1 MKSGKMIWRTL
12 FMARKIRWGILG
24 CGTIAADFAE
34 DIVLTKNCEV
44 LAAGSRTSQKAKAFA
59 KKFGIKR
66 WYGSYQQLLSDGDID
81 IVYVATPH
89 TLHMQNTLDSIR
101 AGKAV
106 LCEKPIAINAKQF
119 RRMQRAAKKKGVFL
133 MEGMWTRFFPS
144 MYLLRK
150 WLKQK
155 LIGDVLELKA
165 DFGVHFRVGPKHRI
179 HNPKLGGGALLDL
192 GIYVVSM
199 ASMVFGRQPKKIVS
213 LVHKEKTGVD
223 DQSSIVFQ
231 YDNGRG
237 ASLSCS
243 GRFWMK
249 QQLCIYGTKG
259 MIIIPDD
266 FYCHSKVMLEL
277 EGKKKKVYDFT
288 YRGNG
293 FQYEAEHVANCLN
306 SKKTESDIMGLDE
319 SGAIMETMDKI
330 RRQWKLKYTDEK

>member
-1 MKSGKMIWRTL
+1 
-12 FMARKIRWGILG
+12 MARKIRWGILG
-24 CGTIAADFAE
+24 CGTIAGEFAE
-34 DIVLTKNCEV
+34 DIAITKNCEI
-44 LAAGSRTSQKAKAFA
+44 LAAGSRTPQKAKAFA
-59 KKFGIKR
+59 KKFGIKI
-66 WYGSYQQLLSDGDID
+66 WYGSYQQLLRDGDVD

-101 AGKAV
+101 AGKPV

-119 RRMQRAAKKKGVFL
+119 RRMQRVAKAKGVFL

-144 MYLLRK
+144 MKLIRK
-150 WLKQK
+150 WLKEK

-165 DFGVHFRVGPKHRI
+165 DFGVHFRTGQKHRI

-192 GIYVVSM
+192 GIYVVSL

-213 LVHKEKTGVD
+213 LVHKEKNGVD
-223 DQSSIVFQ
+223 DQSSLVFQ
-231 YDNGRG
+231 YEGGRG

-243 GRFWMK
+243 SRFWMK
-249 QQLCIYGTKG
+249 QHLCIYGTKG

-266 FYCHSKVMLEL
+266 FYRPSKVVLEL
-277 EGKKKKVYDFT
+277 ESKKQKIYDFA

-293 FQYEAEHVANCLN
+293 FEYEAEHVADCL
-306 SKKTESDIMGLDE
+306 SKKKTESDIMPLDE

-330 RRQWKLKYTDEK
+330 RRQWKLKYPDEK

>member
-1 MKSGKMIWRTL
+1 
-12 FMARKIRWGILG
+12 MARKIRWGILG
-24 CGTIAADFAE
+24 CGTIAAEFAE
-34 DIVLTKNCEV
+34 GIAITKNCEL

-66 WYGSYQQLLSDGDID
+66 WYGSYEQLLTDADID
-81 IVYVATPH
+81 IVYVTTPH

-144 MYLLRK
+144 MHLLRK

-155 LIGDVLELKA
+155 IIGNVLELKA

-199 ASMVFGRQPKKIVS
+199 ASMVFGRQPQKIVS
-213 LVHKEKTGVD
+213 LVHKGKSGVD

-231 YDNGRG
+231 YDGGRG

-243 GRFWMK
+243 SRFWMK

-266 FYCHSKVMLEL
+266 FYRPSKVILEL
-277 EGKKKKVYDFT
+277 EGEKQKIYDFA

-293 FQYEAEHVANCLN
+293 FQYEAEHVADCLRRR
-306 SKKTESDIMGLDE
+306 KIESDIMSLDE

-330 RRQWKLKYTDEK
+330 RRQWKLKYPGER

>member
-1 MKSGKMIWRTL
+1 
-12 FMARKIRWGILG
+12 MARKIRWGILG
-24 CGTIAADFAE
+24 CGTIAAEFAG
-34 DIVLTKNCEV
+34 DIELTKNCEV
-44 LAAGSRTSQKAKAFA
+44 LAAGSRTSQKEKAFA
-59 KKFGIKR
+59 KRFGIKR
-66 WYGSYQQLLSDGDID
+66 WYGSYEKLLADGDID

-119 RRMQRAAKKKGVFL
+119 RRMQRAAKEKGVFL

-144 MYLLRK
+144 MKLLRK

-165 DFGVHFRVGPKHRI
+165 DFGVHFRTGPKHRI

-199 ASMVFGRQPKKIVS
+199 ASMVFGRQPQKIVS

-243 GRFWMK
+243 SRFWMK
-249 QQLCIYGTKG
+249 QQLCICGTKG

-266 FYCHSKVMLEL
+266 FYRPSKLILEL
-277 EGKKKKVYDFT
+277 EGRKQKIYDFD

-293 FQYEAEHVANCLN
+293 FQYEAEHVTDCLR
-306 SKKTESDIMGLDE
+306 KRKTESDIMSLEE

-330 RRQWKLKYTDEK
+330 RSQWKLKYPNEK